1 MNIWYKIFIFFPV
14 WILFSGIFYGV
25 VLIIFPQLFNATGS
39 EFELLFATNKVILM
53 SSQIAILLGTFV
65 SILFVSKVINK
76 APPDFLKSMFN
87 STGLLYGIVV
97 GVLLI
102 SLCVVLLSF
111 FIPVKIKYQGFL
123 DIGLL
128 FYLVLFVVVALS
140 EEILSRGYVF
150 SNLFANINGF
160 LAILISS
167 LIFALM
173 HILNNSITILG
184 FINLILA
191 GILFT
196 LLYLLKMN
204 LSVPIGIHFSWNF
217 LLGPI
222 LGFSVSGFPTESVF
236 KIEAVNGI
244 DFPFH
249 DFGLEGSYY
258 LTIIIIPFIFY
269 FFYRNLG
276 KVLKKAEN
284 IPD

>member
-1 MNIWYKIFIFFPV
+1 
-14 WILFSGIFYGV
+14 L
-25 VLIIFPQLFNATGS
+25 IFPQLFNATGS
-39 EFELLFATNKVILM
+39 ELELLFTTNEVILM
-53 SSQIAILLGTFV
+53 SSQIAILLGTFLSV
-65 SILFVSKVINK
+65 LFVSKAINK
-76 APPDFLKSMFN
+76 TPPDFLKSMFN
-87 STGLLYGIVV
+87 ANGLLYGIVV
-97 GVLLI
+97 GILLI
-102 SLCVVLLSF
+102 SLCVVLHAF
-111 FIPVKIKYQGFL
+111 FIPVKISYQG
-123 DIGLL
+123 IYNVGLL
-128 FYLVLFVVVALS
+128 FYLFLFIVGAIS

-160 LAILISS
+160 MAILISS

-196 LLYLLKMN
+196 LLYLFKMN
-204 LSVPIGIHFSWNF
+204 LSVPIGIHLSWNF
-217 LLGPI
+217 LQGPI

-244 DFPFH
+244 AFPFQ

-258 LTIIIIPFIFY
+258 LTIIIIPFIIY
-269 FFYRNLG
+269 FFYKNMG
-276 KVLKKAEN
+276 KVLKKEEN

>member
-1 MNIWYKIFIFFPV
+1 M
-14 WILFSGIFYGV
+14 
-25 VLIIFPQLFNATGS
+25 FNA
-39 EFELLFATNKVILM
+39 N
-53 SSQIAILLGTFV
+53 
-65 SILFVSKVINK
+65 
-76 APPDFLKSMFN
+76 
-87 STGLLYGIVV
+87 GLLYGIVV
-97 GVLLI
+97 GILLI
-102 SLCVVLLSF
+102 SLCVVLHAF
-111 FIPVKIKYQGFL
+111 FIPVKISYQG
-123 DIGLL
+123 IYYVGLL
-128 FYLVLFVVVALS
+128 FYLFLFIVGAIS

-160 LAILISS
+160 MAILISS

-196 LLYLLKMN
+196 LLYLFKMN
-204 LSVPIGIHFSWNF
+204 LSVPIGIHLSWNF
-217 LLGPI
+217 LQGPI

-244 DFPFH
+244 AFPFQ

-258 LTIIIIPFIFY
+258 LTIIIIPFIIY
-269 FFYRNLG
+269 FFYKNMG
-276 KVLKKAEN
+276 KVLKKEEN